1 MKTKGKADDRK
12 EDEAVNYY
20 ISGSLLNFLCIWK
33 SGLMFLESGTRFETL
48 YCYLQ

>member
-20 ISGSLLNFLCIWK
+20 ISGSNVFRIWDK
-33 SGLMFLESGTRFETL
+33 V
-48 YCYLQ
+48 